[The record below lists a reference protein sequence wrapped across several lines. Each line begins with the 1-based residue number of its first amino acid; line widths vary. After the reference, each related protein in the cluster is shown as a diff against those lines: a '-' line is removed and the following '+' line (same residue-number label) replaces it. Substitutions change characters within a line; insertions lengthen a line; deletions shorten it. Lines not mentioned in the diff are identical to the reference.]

1 MAEKKTAVKGEAA
14 AEDDAA
20 AAGKKKKKLLIIG
33 GAAVAVLVLAGVLA
47 FVLLGGKK
55 DAESGEAKVEAPP
68 PPTLYVPLGEKF
80 TITLSAKDRAHYF
93 VVSISAMTHEKPAV
107 EDLEVHAP
115 LIRARLVGMLG
126 GRDFD
131 ALRTEEGKEALR
143 TDVLK
148 TIQDVLQAET
158 GKPGVEQV
166 YFTEFVLQ

>member
-1 MAEKKTAVKGEAA
+1 MAEKKTAAKGETA

-47 FVLLGGKK
+47 FVFLGGKK
-55 DAESGEAKVEAPP
+55 DAEPVEAKVEAP

-80 TITLSAKDRAHYF
+80 TITLSSKDRAHYF
-93 VVSISAMTHEKPAV
+93 VVSISAMTHEEPAV

-148 TIQDVLQAET
+148 TIQDVLQTET

>member
-1 MAEKKTAVKGEAA
+1 MAEKKTAAKGEAA

-20 AAGKKKKKLLIIG
+20 VAGKKKKKLLIIG

-47 FVLLGGKK
+47 FVFLGGKK
-55 DAESGEAKVEAPP
+55 DAEPAEAKVEAP

-93 VVSISAMTHEKPAV
+93 VVSISAMTHETPAV

-148 TIQDVLQAET
+148 TIQDVLQTET

>member
-1 MAEKKTAVKGEAA
+1 MAEKKTAAKGEAA
-14 AEDDAA
+14 SEDEAA

-33 GAAVAVLVLAGVLA
+33 GAAVVVLLLAGVLA

-55 DAESGEAKVEAPP
+55 EAEPVEAKVEAP

-80 TITLSAKDRAHYF
+80 TITLSSKDRAHYF
-93 VVSISAMTHEKPAV
+93 VVSISAMTREQPAL

-126 GRDFD
+126 GRDFE
-131 ALRTEEGKEALR
+131 ALRTEEGKKALQA
-143 TDVLK
+143 DVLK

>member
-1 MAEKKTAVKGEAA
+1 MAEKKTAAKGETA

-20 AAGKKKKKLLIIG
+20 AAGKKKKLLIIG

-47 FVLLGGKK
+47 FVFLGGKK
-55 DAESGEAKVEAPP
+55 DAEPVEATVEAP

-93 VVSISAMTHEKPAV
+93 VVSISAMTHETPAV

-148 TIQDVLQAET
+148 TIQDVLQTET

>member
-1 MAEKKTAVKGEAA
+1 MAEKKTAAKGETA

-20 AAGKKKKKLLIIG
+20 AAGKKKKLLIIG

-47 FVLLGGKK
+47 FVFLGGKK
-55 DAESGEAKVEAPP
+55 DAKPVEAKVEAP

-93 VVSISAMTHEKPAV
+93 VVSISAMTHETPAV

-148 TIQDVLQAET
+148 TIQDVLQTAT

-166 YFTEFVLQ
+166 YVTEFVLQ

>member
-1 MAEKKTAVKGEAA
+1 MAEKKTAAKGETA

-20 AAGKKKKKLLIIG
+20 AAGKKKKLLIIG

-47 FVLLGGKK
+47 FVFLGGKK
-55 DAESGEAKVEAPP
+55 DAEPVEAKVEAP

-93 VVSISAMTHEKPAV
+93 VVSISAMTHETPAV
-107 EDLEVHAP
+107 EVHAP

-148 TIQDVLQAET
+148 TIQDVLQTET